1 MQTDQGQS
9 QHDEFLRL
17 FSRDSRRIYNFVF
30 SLVMS
35 HADAE
40 EVFQETC
47 IVLWKKFDTY
57 QPEGNFLGWA
67 CQIALYEVMQL
78 RRKSKRLKLLDDNAL
93 EALADQAMAHSDL
106 LNTRQSALELCIE
119 KLAETDRVLIEQRYR
134 QQRAPKEIAAS
145 LSRSVYSV
153 YRALTRIH
161 AALLSCVN
169 QQTLEE
175 S

>member
-1 MQTDQGQS
+1 METEQGQS

-67 CQIALYEVMQL
+67 CQIALFEVMQL
-78 RRKSKRLKLLDDNAL
+78 RRKSKRLKLLDDDAL
-93 EALADQAMAHSDL
+93 AALADQAIAHSDL
-106 LNTRQSALELCIE
+106 LNTRQSALEHCIE
-119 KLAETDRVLIEQRYR
+119 KLSETDRVLIEQRYR
-134 QQRAPKEIAAS
+134 QQRTPKEIAAT

-153 YRALTRIH
+153 YRGLTRIH
-161 AALLSCVN
+161 AALLNCVN
-169 QQTLEE
+169 LQTSEE
-175 S
+175 R